1 MSLLPPG
8 IGGKPL
14 ELSLGVLDA
23 IGEAGMV
30 ILPESPTPGMIGAA
44 ARAAGVDEATARK
57 VYQAMVR
64 EAE

>member
-1 MSLLPPG
+1 MSLPPSG

-30 ILPESPTPGMIGAA
+30 ILPETPSPGMIRAA
-44 ARAAGVDEATARK
+44 AGATGVDEATARK
-57 VYQAMVR
+57 VYQVMVR

>member
-1 MSLLPPG
+1 MFLPPG
-8 IGGKPL
+8 FGGKPL

-23 IGEAGMV
+23 IGEAEMV
-30 ILPESPTPGMIGAA
+30 IIPNSPTPGMI
-44 ARAAGVDEATARK
+44 RAATRAASVDEATARK